1 MEFNKKEILNDLPS
15 ELRKIVNEG
24 IWEKDTMGM
33 SDSKVYRIRN
43 TGLGGNG
50 YLKIMHHSSSESLS
64 YERNIYNWLENRLP
78 VPKVIYYSKDDTKE
92 ILFISEIEGRN
103 GADEKLGLLPEY
115 IAKLMARGLKTVH
128 SLDIKDCPYI
138 STLDNKLAI
147 AHERIVNGEVDEEDF
162 EESYRGKKAEEIY
175 DILIKTKPKDE
186 DLVFT
191 HGDYCLPNIMIS
203 NKEISGFID
212 MGRAGLA
219 DKYQDIA
226 LALRTLRHNFND
238 EKLEEIF
245 LSTYG
250 IEEVNL
256 EKVKYYI
263 LLDELF

>member
-1 MEFNKKEILNDLPS
+1 MEFNNKEILNDLPS
-15 ELRKIVNEG
+15 ELIKIVNEG
-24 IWEKDTMGM
+24 VWEKDTMGM

-43 TGLGGNG
+43 TSLGRNG
-50 YLKIMHHSSSESLS
+50 YLKIMHHSNSESLS

-78 VPKVIYYSKDDTKE
+78 VPKVLYYSKDDAKE

-103 GADEKLGLLPEY
+103 GVDEELGLQPEY
-115 IAKLMARGLKTVH
+115 IAKLMAQGLKVIH

-138 STLDNKLAI
+138 STLDYKLEI
-147 AHERIVNGEVDEEDF
+147 AYERIVNGEIDEEDF
-162 EESYRGKKAEEIY
+162 EEGYRGKKAEELY
-175 DILIKTKPKDE
+175 DILIKAKPKEE

-212 MGRAGLA
+212 MGRAGVA
-219 DKYQDIA
+219 DRYQDIA